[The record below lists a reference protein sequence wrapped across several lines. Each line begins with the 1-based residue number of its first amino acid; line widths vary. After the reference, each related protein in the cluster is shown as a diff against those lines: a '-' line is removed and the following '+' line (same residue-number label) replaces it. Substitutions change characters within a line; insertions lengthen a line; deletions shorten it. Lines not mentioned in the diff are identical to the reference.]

1 MCSAAGPL
9 RRPVTTVVP
18 HAAIGIDRLRSASR
32 FARYSAPKE
41 SCPLTMAA

>member
-1 MCSAAGPL
+1 MRSEAGPV

-18 HAAIGIDRLRSASR
+18 QAVIGIDMLRSASR

-41 SCPLTMAA
+41 SCP